1 VEEIMLKFYAWLAA
15 LFRAAALLGALGL
28 IAIAI
33 MTTADVSMR
42 WLTGRAIGGVF
53 ELSGV
58 LLVLVTFL
66 PLGLVLFEDRQLR
79 VDILP
84 ELLNGRP
91 LAALDVL
98 DCAIGILV
106 FGLLLSAATDE
117 FEKAYQGR
125 FLLRGLIQIPTWIPT
140 LMIWAGTLGAI
151 IALVFK
157 VVDAFRAL
165 AGKTRIGRR
174 SSGMIDDGAV

>member
-1 VEEIMLKFYAWLAA
+1 MLKIHAWLAA

-28 IAIAI
+28 MAIAL

-91 LAALDVL
+91 LAALDLL

-106 FGLLLSAATDE
+106 FGLLLSVATDE

-140 LMIWAGTLGAI
+140 LMIWVGAVAAVF
-151 IALVFK
+151 ALAFK
-157 VVDAFRAL
+157 VIDAIRVL
-165 AGKTRIGRR
+165 AGLPRIGSRP
-174 SSGMIDDGAV
+174 SGMIDGAM